1 MYVGDSPY
9 DLQAAHAA
17 NMPCVGVIWGKFF
30 GRDILLEQMPSVLIA
45 SPEELV
51 GAVEFA
57 AIH

>member
-1 MYVGDSPY
+1 MGDSPY

-17 NMPCVGVIWGKFF
+17 NMPSVGVTWGKFF